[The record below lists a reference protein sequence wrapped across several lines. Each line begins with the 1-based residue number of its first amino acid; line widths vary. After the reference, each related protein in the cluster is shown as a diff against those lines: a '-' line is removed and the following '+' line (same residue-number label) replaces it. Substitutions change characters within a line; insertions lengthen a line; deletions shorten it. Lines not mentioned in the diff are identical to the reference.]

1 MELDKYKSVSTV
13 AKDLRITPQWVYV
26 LIERKT
32 LNGQLIDNITFVII
46 DSDYETYKKWRTW
59 RK

>member
-13 AKDLRITPQWVYV
+13 AKDLRITPQWAYV